1 MNRKRRRELNAA
13 GAAVITAA
21 LAIFISACSMVQ
33 GDVQAGRQDL
43 LYGDPN
49 RALVHFQRAADTDP
63 NYLYYSVLPEGVWT
77 YVGRAHYAAG
87 RLPEARR
94 ALERAVARSE
104 QDNLAKLYLGLV
116 GVREGDRQRGVKDM
130 ESGLRGIHDWID
142 YVEQHFAFSY
152 GQFWDPS
159 RQIRAE
165 IRSNLA
171 MIAKGDIDWQKLL
184 ASGEWVGK
192 QTEEEIDRAR
202 RDERD
207 DHYRDGED
215 KSRR

>member
-1 MNRKRRRELNAA
+1 MNHKMRRELNAA
-13 GAAVITAA
+13 GAASLMAA
-21 LAIFISACSMVQ
+21 LALFISACSMAQ

-142 YVEQHFAFSY
+142 YVEQQFSSSF
-152 GQFWDPS
+152 GRFWDPS
-159 RQIRAE
+159 RQIRTE
-165 IRSNLA
+165 IRSDLA

>member
-1 MNRKRRRELNAA
+1 MIHQRCPELKAA
-13 GAAVITAA
+13 SAAVITAA
-21 LAIFISACSMVQ
+21 LALFLSACSMAQ
-33 GDVQAGRQDL
+33 GDIQAGRQDL

-94 ALERAVARSE
+94 ALERAAQRSD

-116 GVREGDRQRGVKDM
+116 KVREGDRQRGLKDL

-152 GQFWDPS
+152 GRFWDPS
-159 RQIRAE
+159 RQIRSE
-165 IRSNLA
+165 IRSDLA
-171 MIAKGDIDWQKLL
+171 MISKGDIDWQKLV

>member
-1 MNRKRRRELNAA
+1 MNHKMRRELNAA
-13 GAAVITAA
+13 GAASLMAA
-21 LAIFISACSMVQ
+21 LALIISACSMAQ
-33 GDVQAGRQDL
+33 GDIQAGRQDL

-49 RALVHFQRAADTDP
+49 RALVYFQRAADTDP

-77 YVGRAHYAAG
+77 FVGRAHYAAG

-130 ESGLRGIHDWID
+130 ESGLRGIHEWID
-142 YVEQHFAFSY
+142 YVEQQFSFSY
-152 GQFWDPS
+152 GRFWDPG
-159 RQIRAE
+159 RK
-165 IRSNLA
+165 IRSEIESGLA

-184 ASGEWVGK
+184 ASGEWVGN

>member
-1 MNRKRRRELNAA
+1 MNHKRCRELKAA
-13 GAAVITAA
+13 SAAVIAAA
-21 LAIFISACSMVQ
+21 LALFLSACSMAQ

-94 ALERAVARSE
+94 ALERAVQRSE

-116 GVREGDRQRGVKDM
+116 EVREGDRQRGVKEI

-142 YVEQHFAFSY
+142 YVEQHFAFSF
-152 GQFWDPS
+152 GRFWDPS
-159 RQIRAE
+159 RQIRSE

-171 MIAKGDIDWQKLL
+171 MISKGDIDWQKLV
-184 ASGEWVGK
+184 ANGEWVGK

-207 DHYRDGED
+207 DHYREGED
-215 KSRR
+215 KSHR